1 MIHNKEYVQEPHDFE
16 LNDELRELRDENGRL
31 VKLINEKEE
40 EIKIIRKRWNTE
52 NNFFILDEE
61 MKCIGGNAASKII
74 FFSKK
79 CKSLTAELES
89 EKSKTK
95 LLQGKLG
102 CLEEKAAVSNK
113 KTHEEKVEEDLR
125 NKLNDAIKNCSNL
138 RSEMENLKR
147 ELKVAHKVLSRE
159 VGEHVSFESLLS
171 SGSTWRGRQQQIVT
185 LQSKVEELEKKKVEH
200 KDKSSFVTQ
209 IEEKQRLH
217 IKKLELEKKELH
229 EKQEKQL
236 QVVTE
241 ERDIFK
247 EKNNAARI
255 RNQVLSLELKNLKDQ
270 LKVCKEK
277 NQHDDDLISALL
289 GDQEYLKDENSRL
302 KQKIKSRQ
310 SSERLHKVQGDT
322 MSENSNLIVEKLK
335 SEMVLQEQKVEYL
348 EQEISLLK
356 LDRCSSTKSLLTSPP
371 LTHGKKMFASPQRQ
385 SSNQHEHQLHEH
397 SRHEHQLHEHSRH
410 KHQLHEHQ
418 LHELKCLYDVANV
431 EKEKLCQLVDVL
443 HRRNEELM
451 QEIIQKDAIIS
462 EGKNNNVKLEKQIG
476 KLQVK
481 STNIGSRISNQKDKN
496 LSQELLA
503 LNTKLAIQ
511 LENNESLKIALDN
524 VMKAK
529 TDDMRIFQETIEQTK
544 SIFLHGLREYKK
556 GIT

>member
-1 MIHNKEYVQEPHDFE
+1 MIHSKEYVQEPHDFE
-16 LNDELRELRDENGRL
+16 LNNELRELRDENGRL

-40 EIKIIRKRWNTE
+40 EIKIIRKRWKTE
-52 NNFFILDEE
+52 NNFFISDEE

-79 CKSLTAELES
+79 CKALTAELEC
-89 EKSKTK
+89 EKSKKLLKKK
-95 LLQGKLG
+95 LLQDKLG
-102 CLEEKAAVSNK
+102 CLEEKAAISIK
-113 KTHEEKVEEDLR
+113 KTDEEKVEEDLR
-125 NKLNDAIKNCSNL
+125 NKLNDAMKNCSNL

-171 SGSTWRGRQQQIVT
+171 SGSTWRGRQQQIVA

-200 KDKSSFVTQ
+200 KDKNSFVTQ

-236 QVVTE
+236 QVVTQ

-247 EKNNAARI
+247 EKSNAART
-255 RNQVLSLELKNLKDQ
+255 RNQVLSQELKNLKDQ

-277 NQHDDDLISALL
+277 NQQDDDLISALL

-322 MSENSNLIVEKLK
+322 MSESSNSIVEKLK
-335 SEMVLQEQKVEYL
+335 SEMVLQEKKVEFL
-348 EQEISLLK
+348 EQEILK
-356 LDRCSSTKSLLTSPP
+356 IDRCSSTKSLITSPP
-371 LTHGKKMFASPQRQ
+371 LTHGKKMFASPRRQ
-385 SSNQHEHQLHEH
+385 SSNP
-397 SRHEHQLHEHSRH
+397 
-410 KHQLHEHQ
+410 HEHQ

-431 EKEKLCQLVDVL
+431 EKEKLRQLVDVL
-443 HRRNEELM
+443 HRRNEELT
-451 QEIIQKDAIIS
+451 QEIIQKDATIS
-462 EGKNNNVKLEKQIG
+462 EGRNNNVKLEKQIG

-524 VMKAK
+524 VMKTK

-556 GIT
+556 AIT

>member
-1 MIHNKEYVQEPHDFE
+1 MIHSKEYVQEPHDFE
-16 LNDELRELRDENGRL
+16 LNNELRELRDENGRL

-40 EIKIIRKRWNTE
+40 EIKIIRKRWKTE
-52 NNFFILDEE
+52 NNFFISDEE

-79 CKSLTAELES
+79 CKALTAELEC
-89 EKSKTK
+89 EKSKKLLKKK
-95 LLQGKLG
+95 LLQDKLG
-102 CLEEKAAVSNK
+102 CLEEKAAISIK
-113 KTHEEKVEEDLR
+113 KTDEEKVEEDLR
-125 NKLNDAIKNCSNL
+125 NKLNDAMKNCSNL

-171 SGSTWRGRQQQIVT
+171 SGSTWRGRQQQIVA

-200 KDKSSFVTQ
+200 KDKNSFVTQ

-236 QVVTE
+236 QVVTQ

-247 EKNNAARI
+247 EKSNAART
-255 RNQVLSLELKNLKDQ
+255 RNQVLSQELKNLKDQ

-277 NQHDDDLISALL
+277 NQQDDDLISALL

-322 MSENSNLIVEKLK
+322 MSESSNSIVEKLK
-335 SEMVLQEQKVEYL
+335 SEMVLQEKKVEFL
-348 EQEISLLK
+348 EQEILK
-356 LDRCSSTKSLLTSPP
+356 IDRCSSTKSLITSPP
-371 LTHGKKMFASPQRQ
+371 LTHGKKMFASPRRQ
-385 SSNQHEHQLHEH
+385 SS
-397 SRHEHQLHEHSRH
+397 
-410 KHQLHEHQ
+410 K
-418 LHELKCLYDVANV
+418 
-431 EKEKLCQLVDVL
+431 
-443 HRRNEELM
+443 NEELT
-451 QEIIQKDAIIS
+451 QEIIQKDATIS
-462 EGKNNNVKLEKQIG
+462 EGRNNNVKLEKQIG

-524 VMKAK
+524 VMKTK

-556 GIT
+556 AIT

>member
-185 LQSKVEELEKKKVEH
+185 LQSK
-200 KDKSSFVTQ
+200 
-209 IEEKQRLH
+209 
-217 IKKLELEKKELH
+217 
-229 EKQEKQL
+229 KQEKQL

-385 SSNQHEHQLHEH
+385 SSNPHEHQLHEHSQHEHQLHEH